1 MWKLYAAK
9 HRNRSAAHNQDVC
22 VWFLDKKS
30 LTEMRQRAGLSK
42 AAEDSFL
49 DIIRADIMQMVKLR
63 HPGVIHV
70 VQGLEE
76 NKAAMTVVTEPIFA
90 SVANVLGHLD
100 NIANYPKG
108 LKGLVSGSRLIL
120 IIESFVLPACAP
132 FCFHFF
138 ILCFLC
144 F

>member
-1 MWKLYAAK
+1 
-9 HRNRSAAHNQDVC
+9 
-22 VWFLDKKS
+22 
-30 LTEMRQRAGLSK
+30 MRQRAGLSK

-108 LKGLVSGSRLIL
+108 LKGLVSDSRLNIDNRKFCAACMCL
-120 IIESFVLPACAP
+120 FLFSFLYPLFP
-132 FCFHFF
+132 
-138 ILCFLC
+138 LFLGVSG
-144 F
+144 